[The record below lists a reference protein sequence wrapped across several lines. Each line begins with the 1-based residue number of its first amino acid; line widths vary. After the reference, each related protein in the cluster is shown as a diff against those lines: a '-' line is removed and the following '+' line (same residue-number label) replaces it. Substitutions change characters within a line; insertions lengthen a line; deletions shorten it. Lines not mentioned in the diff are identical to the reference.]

1 MKLKLKLKNNVNI
14 ILLIGIFILSGVL
27 LLYKRKIIEGANG
40 DDAAD
45 EEEDRQYESEDNEEV
60 DTDTAADLSDDVTA
74 KFEEAGVKINPAM
87 ADVAKFLRSLK
98 KGFKNEV
105 AATAAAQE
113 ARDGEAYNTPV
124 ENTVAP
130 IFRSNT
136 FFTGNKFS
144 DAFCSINGGNP
155 SNLSNQCATLT
166 SDNCNATD
174 CCVWVNGSKC
184 MAGDANG
191 PSIPSGTTGNVDA
204 DYYSYRYKC
213 YGECDS

>member
-1 MKLKLKLKNNVNI
+1 
-14 ILLIGIFILSGVL
+14 

-45 EEEDRQYESEDNEEV
+45 EEEDKQYESDSEDV
-60 DTDTAADLSDDVTA
+60 DTDKATELADQLPGD
-74 KFEEAGVKINPAM
+74 FEKAGVKMNASF
-87 ADVAKFLRSLK
+87 ADVQKFLRSLK
-98 KGFKNEV
+98 KGFKKEV
-105 AATAAAQE
+105 AATAAAKD

-204 DYYSYRYKC
+204 DYYSYRYQC

>member
-14 ILLIGIFILSGVL
+14 ILLIGLFILSGVL

-45 EEEDRQYESEDNEEV
+45 EEEDKQYESDSEEV
-60 DTDTAADLSDDVTA
+60 DTDKATELADQLPGD
-74 KFEEAGVKINPAM
+74 FEKAGVKMNASF
-87 ADVAKFLRSLK
+87 ADVQKFLRSLR
-98 KGFKNEV
+98 KGFKKEV
-105 AATAAAQE
+105 AATAAAKD

-204 DYYSYRYKC
+204 DYYSYRYQC

>member
-14 ILLIGIFILSGVL
+14 ILLIGLFILSGVL

-45 EEEDRQYESEDNEEV
+45 EEEDKQYESDSEDV
-60 DTDTAADLSDDVTA
+60 DTDKATELADQLPGD
-74 KFEEAGVKINPAM
+74 FEKAGVKMNASF
-87 ADVAKFLRSLK
+87 ADVQKFLRSLK
-98 KGFKNEV
+98 KGFKKEV
-105 AATAAAQE
+105 AATAAAKD

-204 DYYSYRYKC
+204 DYYSYRYQC